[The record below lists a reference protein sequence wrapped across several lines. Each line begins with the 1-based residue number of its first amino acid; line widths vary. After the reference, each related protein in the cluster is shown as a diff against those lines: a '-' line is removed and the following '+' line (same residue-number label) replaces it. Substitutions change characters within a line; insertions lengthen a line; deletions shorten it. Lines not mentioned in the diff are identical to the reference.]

1 MTEMK
6 FYILDVYLNREGEEG
21 YPALFYCAGTLDG
34 SIGVT
39 TCRELASRFEEKDI
53 PKVLERVKACYPKT
67 TFASNPPGCYIG
79 TVLYK

>member
-1 MTEMK
+1 MAEIK
-6 FYILDVYLNREGEEG
+6 FYELDVYLNREEEG
-21 YPALFYCAGTLDG
+21 GYPSVFYCTGTLDG

-53 PKVLERVKACYPKT
+53 PKVFERVKACYPKA
-67 TFASNPPGCYIG
+67 TFASNPPGRYIG